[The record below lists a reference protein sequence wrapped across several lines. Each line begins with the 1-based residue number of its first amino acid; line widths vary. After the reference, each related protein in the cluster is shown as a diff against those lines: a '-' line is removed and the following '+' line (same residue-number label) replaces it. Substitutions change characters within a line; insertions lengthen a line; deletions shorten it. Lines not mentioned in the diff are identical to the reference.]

1 MKEVLSS
8 SMISSLYIDYVNR
21 IFTELSIGSDMAL
34 KSTIFKAELQIA
46 DIDRNYYQSHVLTLA
61 RHPSETDERM
71 MVRLLAFALH
81 AHASLLFGN
90 GLSTD
95 NEPDLWR
102 KDLTGEIDLW
112 IDVGLPDEK
121 LVRKACGRSRQVFIY
136 SYGGRVA
143 DRWWDQCRSKLAKI
157 KNLSVI
163 NLPPQTSQSIAKQ
176 AQRSMQLN
184 CTIQE
189 GQIWLA
195 DQKESVQVELV
206 VPV

>member
-1 MKEVLSS
+1 MKEIPSS

-21 IFTELSIGSDMAL
+21 IFIELSIGSDMAL

-81 AHASLLFGN
+81 AHESLLFGN

-102 KDLTGEIDLW
+102 KDLTGEINLW

-143 DRWWDQCRSKLAKI
+143 DRWWDQCRSKLGKI

-189 GQIWLA
+189 GQIWLT

-206 VPV
+206 ILV